1 MTTLLSALIGAGAGY
16 AYYHYIGC
24 ISGTCP
30 IQTNPWLAT
39 IFGGVM
45 AVLILPDG
53 VNWVKKTWDEKRG
66 TMETT
71 QGGVGQPPRARVA
84 NINKDEFFALKDQPD
99 VAVLDVR
106 TRMEWNMGH
115 VKGAT
120 LLDINSSMFAAD
132 VAKLDTS
139 KTWLVYCR
147 SGRRSAVA
155 ADIMIKSGFTDVKN
169 MKTGQSGLF

>member
-45 AVLILPDG
+45 AMLILPDG
-53 VNWVKKTWDEKRG
+53 INWVKKTWDERRG
-66 TMETT
+66 TSEASIS
-71 QGGVGQPPRARVA
+71 GQPPHAKVA

-120 LLDINSSMFAAD
+120 LLDINSSSFAAD

-147 SGRRSAVA
+147 SGRRSAIA
-155 ADIMIKSGFTDVKN
+155 ADIMIKSGFTNVKN
-169 MKTGQSGLF
+169 VRTGQNGLF